1 MDEDLNDEDLN
12 GLNAQYTKTV
22 FDEEKVCDRITNLS
36 QEDLYECDID
46 DDDGTMGMGLA
57 KRDIDDADDID
68 DDMAD
73 IQDNPVYKAK
83 DAKRQKLMRLDSN
96 PCNRH
101 PGTS

>member
-1 MDEDLNDEDLN
+1 
-12 GLNAQYTKTV
+12 
-22 FDEEKVCDRITNLS
+22 
-36 QEDLYECDID
+36 
-46 DDDGTMGMGLA
+46 MGLA